1 MGAEHRR
8 PIVYSTHY
16 TYYTSYPYQVG
27 AEHRRPAGSARDIA
41 GRPPACRRLREP
53 LGRTLTLTLTPN
65 PNPNPNP
72 HPHPHPHPHQ
82 VSYSGCFSKRFREQ
96 LLASTYL
103 PYLTGE
109 IPAAKGGVPLSEGAD
124 PLNILCTEAERA
136 LWSSQN
142 LPADRVSVENGAP
155 PTPLPWLHLL
165 PCSPPLLITYYVL
178 LITYHVLPG
187 AIVCSCARWP
197 LMIDPQL
204 QGVTWIKKREEQN
217 GVKVCYLVITPR

>member
-1 MGAEHRR
+1 M
-8 PIVYSTHY
+8 
-16 TYYTSYPYQVG
+16 
-27 AEHRRPAGSARDIA
+27 
-41 GRPPACRRLREP
+41 
-53 LGRTLTLTLTPN
+53 
-65 PNPNPNP
+65 
-72 HPHPHPHPHQ
+72 
-82 VSYSGCFSKRFREQ
+82 SYSGCFSKRFREQ

-142 LPADRVSVENGAP
+142 LPADRVSVENGTP
-155 PTPLPWLHLL
+155 PTPLPWLSLL
-165 PCSPPLLITYYVL
+165 PCSPPLLTTYYVL
-178 LITYHVLPG
+178 LTTYYVLPG

-217 GVKVCYLVITPR
+217 GLKVCYLAITPR